1 VTDGLASQYQGGAGQ
16 PSTTRLN
23 RSSSWLAVVVGL
35 VLPVV
40 LFGCFYTVIDRTGG
54 VGGIEIAPVGAPGE
68 KAEVAVGET
77 LAVTTSK
84 VNIEYTVIETAQ
96 AKADDFDRTPTNGV
110 FLLVH
115 TAVRAKKGE
124 VFACGCDFSF
134 VDAGGKVY
142 KQDSRTIPG
151 KPPFESPDLVAGQN
165 TDGWIVFDVPESVL
179 AGGRVEVRPGVHFG
193 YKDGHLRGYWRL

>member
-1 VTDGLASQYQGGAGQ
+1 MSE
-16 PSTTRLN
+16 STTRQN
-23 RSSSWLAVVVGL
+23 RSSSWLAAAVGL
-35 VLPVV
+35 VVPVV
-40 LFGCFYTVIDRTGG
+40 LFGCFYTVFDRTGG

-84 VNIEYTVIETAQ
+84 ANIEYTVIATAQ
-96 AKADDFDRTPTNGV
+96 AKVDDWDRTPTNGI

-115 TAVRAKKGE
+115 LAVRAKKGE
-124 VFACGCDFSF
+124 VFACGCDFTV
-134 VDAGGKVY
+134 VDADGRVY
-142 KQDSRTIPG
+142 KQDARIMLGEPH
-151 KPPFESPDLVAGQN
+151 FESPDLAAGQY

-193 YKDGHLRGYWRL
+193 YRDGQLRGYWRL